1 MFGFV
6 LLNVHLFITADI
18 ADKVKQHFH
27 SLILW
32 IAQYVQCENAFLIF
46 ICLCPL
52 IFMGFVTLL
61 IRLTLKSNLGGGTD
75 RK

>member
-1 MFGFV
+1 MRGFI
-6 LLNVHLFITADI
+6 LLYMHLLIVADI

-27 SLILW
+27 RLILW

-46 ICLCPL
+46 ICLCPF
-52 IFMGFVTLL
+52 IFVGFVTLL
-61 IRLTLKSNLGGGTD
+61 IHLTLKSNLGGEAD